1 MPRPGWLWGLHVG
14 RRGLSDPW
22 WERCFADWTKYGKN
36 RQPSDIGDLDGVF
49 ILISALKTVVLW
61 LCCHERASMSGFVSE
76 R

>member
-36 RQPSDIGDLDGVF
+36 RQPPDVGIR
-49 ILISALKTVVLW
+49 T
-61 LCCHERASMSGFVSE
+61 ASLF
-76 R
+76 